1 MLVTMFMIKNILGLQ
16 GHISKIPPTNIDDY
30 TKNKFMNM
38 QRENLIP
45 QRNIKNNDK
54 KTDEIYQ
61 KNLIDD
67 KESDELY
74 QISKNDEE
82 KNLRYRNHETEK
94 FEFTEKQKI
103 LRNNLMK

>member
-1 MLVTMFMIKNILGLQ
+1 M
-16 GHISKIPPTNIDDY
+16 
-30 TKNKFMNM
+30 
-38 QRENLIP
+38 IP
-45 QRNIKNNDK
+45 QRNIEINDK
-54 KTDEIYQ
+54 LTDEKYQILFIY
-61 KNLIDD
+61 D
-67 KESDELY
+67 KESNEKY